1 MFSVDALVYAIS
13 DLYQGGVDGEYGYDA
28 DDVEAMLNTISFP
41 ALAQAIRDKMQTVY
55 AYTTQGRR
63 PKSFNYRGPEL
74 FGQEAVC
81 LYADFDQARTEIAT
95 VSRSLELWLLAD
107 MTIVPVVCISL
118 HLGDNEYVTEYRA
131 VLEGEPWDCG
141 IDLDLDELT
150 DVLIEM
156 CGPCFKNEQP
166 VYEL

>member
-1 MFSVDALVYAIS
+1 MFSVDALQYAITN
-13 DLYQGGVDGEYGYDA
+13 LYQGGVDGDFGYEA

-41 ALAQAIRDKMQTVY
+41 ALLQAVRHKMQTVY
-55 AYTTQGRR
+55 AYVTQGKR

-81 LYADFDQARTEIAT
+81 LYVDFDQTRTEIAT

-107 MTIVPVVCISL
+107 MTIVPVACISL
-118 HLGDNEYVTEYRA
+118 YLGDNEYVTEYRA
-131 VLEGEPWDCG
+131 VLEDDPWNSG
-141 IDLDLDELT
+141 MDLDLNELT

-156 CGPCFKNEQP
+156 CVPCFKNEQP